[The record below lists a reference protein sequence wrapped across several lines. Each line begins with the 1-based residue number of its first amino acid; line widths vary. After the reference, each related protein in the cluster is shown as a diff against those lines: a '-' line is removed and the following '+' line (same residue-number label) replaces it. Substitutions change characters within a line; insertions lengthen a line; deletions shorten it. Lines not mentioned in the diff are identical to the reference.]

1 MKKGGIYTGYVESVD
16 FPNKGNVIVKTE
28 EDGQTIEEKAVV
40 KNSIPGQTVKFMV
53 NKKKHGKCEG
63 RLLEVVC
70 QADTE
75 TNERCEHF
83 GKCGGCVY
91 QTVRY
96 EEQLKMKE
104 NAVKKLL
111 APVINT
117 EYEWEGIIG
126 SPVSSEYRNKMEFS
140 FGDEVKDGPI
150 ALGLHKRNSM
160 YDIVTVTGCK
170 IVDNDYRKIL
180 KCVYDYALEKNLTYY
195 HKMKHE
201 GYLRHLLV
209 RKAVK
214 TGQILVDIVTT
225 TINDIPMDELAD
237 RLKALSLDG
246 EITGFLHTYN
256 DSVADAV
263 INQKT
268 EIVFGKDYI
277 EEELLGLK
285 FKITTFSF
293 FQTNS
298 LGAEVLYS
306 KARDYVGTTKDKV
319 IFDLYSGTGTIA
331 QMLAPVAKKVI
342 GVEIIPEA
350 VEAAKIN
357 AGINGLDNCEFIAE
371 GGKVLDGDGNGV
383 VALERESPRQHFVEH
398 DARGVDVRARVRAVA
413 PRLLGRHVVHRA
425 ERLLRERV
433 GGIGKAGDAKVGDLD
448 AAVAQDHDVLRLDVA
463 VDDAARMRV
472 RERLHDLRDEMQ
484 RFAPVELAALFH
496 ILLERDTVDELHDD
510 ILRFAAAHVV
520 DRNDIRVRE
529 HRDGLRLVAE
539 AAAEVRV
546 LGKVAFEHLD
556 RHKAIE
562 PVALG
567 LVDDRHAAAADDI
580 EQLITIVEHLADHFI
595 HSSCHLLHSQSMSTT
610 VTLSGA
616 PCALASAMSSSRF
629 FSVLSSAHTARQISS
644 SVAVTTSPSVHSS
657 SLSPCAS
664 ETSNA
669 SHCVISS
676 VPSARVIRL
685 RFGCVRASSAV
696 ILPFSTSVCTTL
708 WSCVMRVI
716 SPPRMR

>member
-126 SPVSSEYRNKMEFS
+126 SPVSSEYRNKM
-140 FGDEVKDGPI
+140 DEVKDGPI

-263 INQKT
+263 INEKT
-268 EIVFGKDYI
+268 EIVFGRDYI

-357 AGINGLDNCEFIAE
+357 AGINGLDNCEFIADDVLNALDNI
-371 GGKVLDGDGNGV
+371 KDKPDFIVLD
-383 VALERESPRQHFVEH
+383 P
-398 DARGVDVRARVRAVA
+398 
-413 PRLLGRHVVHRA
+413 P
-425 ERLLRERV
+425 
-433 GGIGKAGDAKVGDLD
+433 
-448 AAVAQDHDVLRLDVA
+448 
-463 VDDAARMRV
+463 
-472 RERLHDLRDEMQ
+472 
-484 RFAPVELAALFH
+484 
-496 ILLERDTVDELHDD
+496 
-510 ILRFAAAHVV
+510 
-520 DRNDIRVRE
+520 
-529 HRDGLRLVAE
+529 RDGINPKALKKIIDYGVESMVYISCKPTSLARDLVVLQESGYEVKKGCCVDMFPNTGHVETVVKLSLKKDTPKIEVTMEPDEESNYTPEEKATYQKIKDYVKDKYGVNVHTSYIAQVKRMCGLDMGENYNKSKKENPEVKQCPQEKVEYIKDALRH
-539 AAAEVRV
+539 
-546 LGKVAFEHLD
+546 FE
-556 RHKAIE
+556 
-562 PVALG
+562 
-567 LVDDRHAAAADDI
+567 
-580 EQLITIVEHLADHFI
+580 LI
-595 HSSCHLLHSQSMSTT
+595 
-610 VTLSGA
+610 
-616 PCALASAMSSSRF
+616 
-629 FSVLSSAHTARQISS
+629 
-644 SVAVTTSPSVHSS
+644 
-657 SLSPCAS
+657 
-664 ETSNA
+664 
-669 SHCVISS
+669 
-676 VPSARVIRL
+676 
-685 RFGCVRASSAV
+685 
-696 ILPFSTSVCTTL
+696 
-708 WSCVMRVI
+708 W
-716 SPPRMR
+716 

>member
-28 EDGQTIEEKAVV
+28 EDGQTIEERAVV

-75 TNERCEHF
+75 TNERCGHF

-263 INQKT
+263 INEKT
-268 EIVFGKDYI
+268 EIVFGRDYI

-350 VEAAKIN
+350 VEAARIN
-357 AGINGLDNCEFIAE
+357 AGINGLDNCEFIADDVLNALDNI
-371 GGKVLDGDGNGV
+371 KDKPDFIVLD
-383 VALERESPRQHFVEH
+383 P
-398 DARGVDVRARVRAVA
+398 
-413 PRLLGRHVVHRA
+413 P
-425 ERLLRERV
+425 
-433 GGIGKAGDAKVGDLD
+433 
-448 AAVAQDHDVLRLDVA
+448 
-463 VDDAARMRV
+463 
-472 RERLHDLRDEMQ
+472 
-484 RFAPVELAALFH
+484 
-496 ILLERDTVDELHDD
+496 
-510 ILRFAAAHVV
+510 
-520 DRNDIRVRE
+520 
-529 HRDGLRLVAE
+529 RDGINPKALKKIIDYGVESMVYISCKPTSLARDLVMLQESGYEVKKACCVDMFPNTGHVETVVKLSLKKDTPKIEVTMEPDEESNYTPEEKATYSKIKEYVKEKYGVNVHTSYIAQVKRMCGLDMGENYNKSKKENPEVKQCPQEKVEYIKDALRYF
-539 AAAEVRV
+539 
-546 LGKVAFEHLD
+546 K
-556 RHKAIE
+556 
-562 PVALG
+562 
-567 LVDDRHAAAADDI
+567 
-580 EQLITIVEHLADHFI
+580 LI
-595 HSSCHLLHSQSMSTT
+595 
-610 VTLSGA
+610 
-616 PCALASAMSSSRF
+616 
-629 FSVLSSAHTARQISS
+629 
-644 SVAVTTSPSVHSS
+644 
-657 SLSPCAS
+657 
-664 ETSNA
+664 
-669 SHCVISS
+669 
-676 VPSARVIRL
+676 
-685 RFGCVRASSAV
+685 
-696 ILPFSTSVCTTL
+696 
-708 WSCVMRVI
+708 
-716 SPPRMR
+716 

>member
-263 INQKT
+263 INEKT
-268 EIVFGKDYI
+268 EIVFGRDYI

-350 VEAAKIN
+350 VEAARIN
-357 AGINGLDNCEFIAE
+357 AGINGLDNCEFIADDVLNALDNI
-371 GGKVLDGDGNGV
+371 KDKPDFIVLDPPRDGINPKALKKIIDYGV
-383 VALERESPRQHFVEH
+383 ESMVYISCKPTSLARDLVMLQESGYEVKKACCVDMFPNTGHVETVILLSRTAPDAVIKVNLEMSELDVTSAESKATYKEIQEYVQNKYGLHVTNLYISQVKREFGIIERENYNTGE
-398 DARGVDVRARVRAVA
+398 
-413 PRLLGRHVVHRA
+413 
-425 ERLLRERV
+425 
-433 GGIGKAGDAKVGDLD
+433 GKAKVPQVTAEKREAIIDA
-448 AAVAQDHDVLRLDVA
+448 LRYFQ
-463 VDDAARMRV
+463 M
-472 RERLHDLRDEMQ
+472 
-484 RFAPVELAALFH
+484 
-496 ILLERDTVDELHDD
+496 
-510 ILRFAAAHVV
+510 
-520 DRNDIRVRE
+520 
-529 HRDGLRLVAE
+529 
-539 AAAEVRV
+539 
-546 LGKVAFEHLD
+546 
-556 RHKAIE
+556 IE
-562 PVALG
+562 
-567 LVDDRHAAAADDI
+567 
-580 EQLITIVEHLADHFI
+580 
-595 HSSCHLLHSQSMSTT
+595 
-610 VTLSGA
+610 
-616 PCALASAMSSSRF
+616 
-629 FSVLSSAHTARQISS
+629 
-644 SVAVTTSPSVHSS
+644 
-657 SLSPCAS
+657 
-664 ETSNA
+664 
-669 SHCVISS
+669 
-676 VPSARVIRL
+676 
-685 RFGCVRASSAV
+685 
-696 ILPFSTSVCTTL
+696 
-708 WSCVMRVI
+708 
-716 SPPRMR
+716 